1 MKLNIPVYKIHDALA
16 FASLYIGEG
25 ATMASECAMLGT
37 PAIYVNSLA
46 AGTIEEQAS
55 YGLLLSFRSTKGV
68 TEKTLELL
76 KNPQL
81 REDFQIKRNNMLS
94 RKIDL
99 TNFFIELLT
108 LYCEKGLYCLIN
120 ELLKGTS
127 KN

>member
-94 RKIDL
+94 IKIDL

-108 LYCEKGLYCLIN
+108 LYCERDYIV
-120 ELLKGTS
+120 
-127 KN
+127 